1 MRRQHWVTW
10 LMAACMCFAMVHT
23 ARAQS
28 GTATLQGKVVDAQ
41 KMALPGA
48 NVTLANPATGLSRTV
63 QSDTSGS
70 FTFPGMPPGTYALTV
85 EMQGFKTSVVDKVT
99 LQVDSTNEVSVGLQ
113 IGSLS
118 ESVQVTSEAP
128 VINSTDASIGNV
140 MGGDTIRSLPLEGR
154 NVAALLSLQPGVTY
168 VPKADPGAT
177 MDPRYGSVS
186 GARADQSTVT
196 LDGIDV
202 NDSDRQTAFTSVLR
216 VTLDSVQEFRVTTSN
231 YGAESG
237 RSSGAQ
243 VSLVTRSGTNALAG
257 SGYYVNRNTKFS
269 SNEYFLKLS
278 QLAEG
283 AKSEAPKLD
292 KNIFG
297 GSIGGPIRKDKLFF
311 FGNFEGLNESR
322 ETVVTRAVP
331 SDSLRDGVLIYRCA
345 TPSAC
350 PGGSVR
356 GATGTHSV
364 PAGSY
369 GLTPAELARIDPLHV
384 GPNAA
389 AMSYFRNF
397 PSPNQDGRYP
407 GNIDDFRFAAPVENT
422 FRTYIARGDYR
433 LNGSH
438 NFFGRFNKQ
447 NDAIDST
454 PQYPGAAPGRSRTD
468 KNWGGAFGWDSTI
481 GGNLVNT
488 FRYGYTRI
496 DTDTLGLRDRDI
508 NTFRFLD
515 DLAFD
520 ESLDVTNGRDI
531 KTHNFVDDLSM
542 VKGRHTFKF
551 GGNMRFIRNDS
562 YTFANSYT
570 TGNAN
575 GSWVSGVGQRY
586 RPGGPCPA
594 PADCSGLPAV
604 ATAGRSAFG
613 DSLIPLLGIIS
624 QTNIVYNY
632 TIDGQILPHGNPVTR
647 VYGANEFE
655 LYAQDS
661 WHVRDNL
668 TVSAGVRYGLYSPPW
683 EVNGQQVA
691 PNVNLGEWF
700 AQRAANMRAGTP
712 SNASEKITFVP
723 GGPVNDGPGF
733 YQWDKNNF
741 APRVS
746 AAWTPSPSW
755 VVRGGYGI
763 VYDRIGAGLAST
775 FDNGGS
781 FGLSNDLDSPFGGN
795 GETSS
800 AVRFTGID
808 NIPVT
813 YPNAPPSGF
822 PATPD
827 TGQGVITSSIDQ
839 SVRTPYSHVFNFIIG
854 KELST
859 SYGIEAGYVGRRGKN
874 LLVRRDLAMPLN
886 LTDPASGVDYF
897 TAARQL
903 VDAYNA
909 AGGDVSLIG
918 RIPYWENLFPDAAFD
933 GLTAT
938 QNMAAEF
945 GGNAPDY
952 ITALYN
958 ADESCFPACSR
969 FGPFS
974 YFAEQYDALAA
985 QSSIGHSDYDALQLT
1000 LRRRFKNGYQFDLNY
1015 TLARGRDNGSELE
1028 RGSAFDNFG
1037 SGGYSGFLTNS
1048 FEPDL
1053 NYSYSDF
1060 DVRHQIN
1067 VNWLA
1072 ELPFGQGKHF
1082 GGGVGTMTNAIIG
1095 DWSIAGI
1102 GRWSTGFPFNVIN
1115 CRSCWATNWNLQ
1127 GNAALVDPN
1136 VLPELRTTRNAVTGQ
1151 PSPFADPQAA
1161 LAAFRNLYPG
1171 EAGIRN
1177 LLRGDGY
1184 YAIDLSIG
1192 KGFKLP
1198 STQRLEFRWD
1208 IFNVTNTPKFDTGD
1222 VTMFPDSAAS
1232 FGRYDSSLAACD
1244 GAAGRCMQLN
1254 LRYTF

>member
-10 LMAACMCFAMVHT
+10 LMAACMCLAMVHT

-28 GTATLQGKVVDAQ
+28 GTATLQGKVIDAQ

-48 NVTLANPATGLSRTV
+48 NVTIANPATGLSRTT
-63 QSDTSGS
+63 QTDSSGA
-70 FTFPGMPPGTYALTV
+70 FTFPGVPPGDYALTA
-85 EMQGFKTSVVDKVT
+85 EMQGFKTSVIDKVT
-99 LQVDSTNEVSVGLQ
+99 LQVDSTSEVSVALQ
-113 IGSLS
+113 VGSLS
-118 ESVQVTSEAP
+118 ESVQVVAEAP

-140 MGGDTIRSLPLEGR
+140 IGGNQIRALPLEGR
-154 NVAALLSLQPGVTY
+154 NVVGLLSLQPGVTY

-202 NDSDRQTAFTSVLR
+202 NDADKQSAFTSVLR

-231 YGAESG
+231 YGADQG

-243 VSLVTRSGTNALAG
+243 VSLVTRSGTNKLAG

-278 QLAEG
+278 QLANGE
-283 AKSEAPKLD
+283 KSEAPKLD

-297 GSIGGPIRKDKLFF
+297 FSLGGPVRKDKLFF

-331 SDSLRDGVLIYRCA
+331 SDSLRDGVLMYQCA
-345 TPSAC
+345 TASAC
-350 PGGSVR
+350 PGGSVQ
-356 GATGTHSV
+356 GLMGSHSV

-369 GLTPAELARIDPLHV
+369 GLSPGELARIDPLHI

-389 AMSYFRNF
+389 AMSYFRQF

-407 GNIDDFRFAAPVENT
+407 GNIDDFRFAAPIENT

-447 NDAIDST
+447 NDGIDSA
-454 PQYPGAAPGRSRTD
+454 PQYPGQDPGRTRTD
-468 KNWGGAFGWDSTI
+468 KNWGGAMGWDSTL
-481 GGNLVNT
+481 GGNIVNT
-488 FRYGYTRI
+488 FRYGFTRI
-496 DTDTLGLRDRDI
+496 DTDTVGLRNRDF
-508 NTFRFLD
+508 TGFRFIDDYDFDDGLD
-515 DLAFD
+515 F
-520 ESLDVTNGRDI
+520 SNGRDI
-531 KTHNFVDDLSM
+531 KTHNFVDDMSM
-542 VKGRHTFKF
+542 VKGRHTLKF
-551 GGNMRFIRNDS
+551 GGNMRFIRNDN
-562 YTFANSYT
+562 YTFANSFAS
-570 TGNAN
+570 GAANA
-575 GSWVSGVGQRY
+575 SWTSGVGRRY
-586 RPGGPCPA
+586 RPGGACPA

-604 ATAGRSAFG
+604 ASTGLSAYA
-613 DSLIPLLGIIS
+613 DSIIPVLGIIS
-624 QTNIVYNY
+624 QTNVIYNY
-632 TIDGQILPHGNPVTR
+632 TIDGQVLAPGAPVER
-647 VYGANEFE
+647 LYGANEFE
-655 LYAQDS
+655 LYFQDS

-668 TVSAGVRYGLYSPPW
+668 TVSAGLRYGLYSPPW

-691 PNVNLGEWF
+691 PTVNLGEWF
-700 AQRAANMRAGTP
+700 DQRAANMRAGVA
-712 SNASEKITFVP
+712 SNSSERITFVP

-733 YQWDKNNF
+733 YSWDKNNF

-746 AAWTPSPSW
+746 AAWTPTPSW

-781 FGLSNDLDSPFGGN
+781 FGLSNNLDSPFGGF
-795 GETSS
+795 GETSPV
-800 AVRFTGID
+800 VRFTST
-808 NIPVT
+808 NTVPAT
-813 YPNAPPSGF
+813 YPDAPPAGF
-822 PATPD
+822 PATPEV
-827 TGQGVITSSIDQ
+827 GQGVITSSIDQ
-839 SVRTPYSHVFNFIIG
+839 SVRTPYSHVFNFIVG
-854 KELST
+854 KDLGA

-874 LLVRRDLAMPLN
+874 LLVRRDMAMPLN

-909 AGGDVSLIG
+909 AGGDVSQIG

-933 GLTAT
+933 GNTAT

-974 YFAEQYDALAA
+974 YFAEQYDSLAA
-985 QSSIGHSDYDALQLT
+985 QSSIGYSDYDALQLT
-1000 LRRRFKNGYQFDLNY
+1000 LRRRFKDGYQFDLNY

-1037 SGGYSGFLTNS
+1037 SGGYSGFLVNS

-1072 ELPFGQGKHF
+1072 ELPFGQGRRF
-1082 GGGVGTMTNAIIG
+1082 GGGAGTLSNAIIG

-1102 GRWSTGFPFNVIN
+1102 GRWSSGFPFNVIN

-1127 GNAALVDPN
+1127 GNAALAQPG
-1136 VLPELRTTRNAVTGQ
+1136 VLPETQTTRNAVGGQ

-1161 LAAFRNLYPG
+1161 LEAFRNLYPG

-1184 YAIDLSIG
+1184 FAIDLSIG

-1208 IFNVTNTPKFDTGD
+1208 IFNLTNTPKFDTGD

>member
-1 MRRQHWVTW
+1 M
-10 LMAACMCFAMVHT
+10 T
-23 ARAQS
+23 AHLATAQS
-28 GTATLQGKVVDAQ
+28 GTATLQGKVIDTQ

-48 NVTLANPATGLSRTV
+48 NVTIANPATGLSRTT
-63 QSDTSGS
+63 QSDSSGS
-70 FTFPGMPPGTYALTV
+70 FTFPGMPPGIYALTV
-85 EMQGFKTSVVDKVT
+85 EMQGFKTSVVEKVT
-99 LQVDSTNEVSVGLQ
+99 LQVDTTNEVSVGLQ

-140 MGGDTIRSLPLEGR
+140 MAGSQIRALPLEGR

-202 NDSDRQTAFTSVLR
+202 NDADKQSAFTSVLR

-231 YGAESG
+231 YGADQG

-243 VSLVTRSGTNALAG
+243 VSMVTRSGTNKLAG
-257 SGYYVNRNTKFS
+257 AGYYVNRNTAFS

-278 QLAEG
+278 QLANGEPS
-283 AKSEAPKLD
+283 KAPKLD

-297 GSIGGPIRKDKLFF
+297 FSVGGPVRKDKLFF

-331 SDSLRDGVLIYRCA
+331 SNSLRDGVLVYQCA
-345 TPSAC
+345 TASAC
-350 PGGSVR
+350 PGGTVQ
-356 GATGTHSV
+356 GLTGSHPI

-369 GLTPAELARIDPLHV
+369 GLTPAELRRIDPLHV
-384 GPNAA
+384 GASAA
-389 AMSYFRNF
+389 ATAYFRQF
-397 PSPNQDGRYP
+397 PSSNQDGRYP
-407 GNIDDFRFAAPVENT
+407 GNIDDFRFAAPIENT
-422 FRTYIARGDYR
+422 FRTYIARADYR

-447 NDAIDST
+447 NDAIDSA
-454 PQYPGAAPGRSRTD
+454 PQYPGQDPGRTRTD
-468 KNWGGAFGWDSTI
+468 KNWGGAMGWDSTL
-481 GGNLVNT
+481 GGNIVNT
-488 FRYGYTRI
+488 FRYGFTRI
-496 DTDTLGLRDRDI
+496 DTDTIGLRNQDF
-508 NTFRFLD
+508 TGFRFID

-520 ESLDVTNGRDI
+520 DGLDFSNGRDI
-531 KTHNFVDDLSM
+531 KTHNFVDDMSM
-542 VKGRHTFKF
+542 VKGRHTLKF
-551 GGNMRFIRNDS
+551 GGNMRIIRNDN
-562 YTFANSYT
+562 YTFENSFTSGTAN
-570 TGNAN
+570 A
-575 GSWVSGVGQRY
+575 SWTSGVGRRF
-586 RPGGPCPA
+586 RPGGACPA
-594 PADCSGLPAV
+594 PADCSGLPTV
-604 ATAGRSAFG
+604 ASGGLSSYA
-613 DSLIPLLGIIS
+613 DSIIPLLGIIS
-624 QTNIVYNY
+624 QTNVVYNY
-632 TIDGQILPHGNPVTR
+632 TVDGR
-647 VYGANEFE
+647 VLDPGAAVERLYGANEFE
-655 LYAQDS
+655 LYVQDS

-691 PNVNLGEWF
+691 PTVNLGEWF
-700 AQRAANMRAGTP
+700 DQRAANMRAGIA
-712 SNASEKITFVP
+712 SSASERITFVP

-733 YQWDKNNF
+733 YSWDKNNF

-781 FGLSNDLDSPFGGN
+781 FGLSNNLSSPFGGF
-795 GETSS
+795 GETSA
-800 AVRFTGID
+800 AVRFT
-808 NIPVT
+808 NTNTVPVT
-813 YPNAPPSGF
+813 YPDAPPAGF
-822 PATPD
+822 PATPEV
-827 TGQGVITSSIDQ
+827 GQGVITSSIDQ
-839 SVRTPYSHVFNFIIG
+839 SVRTPYSHVFNFIVG
-854 KELST
+854 KELGA

-874 LLVRRDLAMPLN
+874 LLVRRDMAMPLN

-903 VDAYNA
+903 VDAYTA
-909 AGGDVSLIG
+909 AGGDVSQIG

-958 ADESCFPACSR
+958 ADEGCFPACSR

-974 YFAEQYDALAA
+974 YFAEQYDSLAA
-985 QSSIGHSDYDALQLT
+985 QSSIGYSDYDALQLT
-1000 LRRRFKNGYQFDLNY
+1000 LRRRYKNGYQFDLNY

-1037 SGGYSGFLTNS
+1037 SGGYSGFLVNS
-1048 FEPDL
+1048 FQPDL

-1072 ELPFGQGKHF
+1072 ELPFGQGKKF
-1082 GGGVGTMTNAIIG
+1082 GGSAGTITNAIIG

-1102 GRWSTGFPFNVIN
+1102 GRWSSGFPFNVIN

-1127 GNAALVDPN
+1127 GNAALAQPG
-1136 VLPELRTTRNAVTGQ
+1136 VLPETRTTRDAVTGQ

-1161 LAAFRNLYPG
+1161 LEAFRNLYPG

-1192 KGFKLP
+1192 KVFKLP
-1198 STQRLEFRWD
+1198 TTQRLEFRWD

-1244 GAAGRCMQLN
+1244 GAAGRCMQMN
-1254 LRYTF
+1254 LRYSF